1 MSALLFVHGTGVRQ
15 PAYGE
20 TLELLRAKLA
30 ELAPDAQ
37 VHDCYWGDT
46 FGVPADIGAAALPGA
61 PVPDIPVPDTPAA
74 DPAPAAELTP
84 EDRQAVVWGA
94 LYDDPLAVLRR
105 PDGDGPGLGAPA
117 FGDRSGPDVEHRA
130 RALAEDP
137 PERLARLLDAAGV
150 RAGFRTS
157 LTAVLDS
164 EPGRDA
170 LTHGLGPGAL
180 PQAVATATVAHLL
193 GGALRRGTPVLW
205 TTAQRD
211 EAVRLVTGELG
222 GQARGIGLGMLA
234 LHGWAAHR
242 FGVMRAVEKRRARL
256 MTRIHPQAGDILKY
270 LARGAAL
277 RTLVKDRVT
286 AVARDHGPV
295 TLLAHSLGGI
305 AAVDLLAQEELPGV
319 RHLVTVGSQAAH
331 LHEIG
336 ALPGL
341 DPGKPLPEHFPAW
354 TNVYDAR
361 DLLGFPA
368 EPVFPTRVTD
378 LELSS
383 GQPFPAAHSG
393 YFPNPD
399 VHRLLARLLGA

>member
-20 TLELLRAKLA
+20 TLELLRT
-30 ELAPDAQ
+30 ELAALAPGTQ

-46 FGVPADIGAAALPGA
+46 FGVPAGVGAAALPGA
-61 PVPDIPVPDTPAA
+61 PVAEAPADEPVPEE
-74 DPAPAAELTP
+74 ELGP

-105 PDGDGPGLGAPA
+105 PESDAPA

-137 PERLARLLDAAGV
+137 PGELARLLDLAGV
-150 RAGFRTS
+150 RADFLAS
-157 LTAVLDS
+157 LDAVLDS
-164 EPGRDA
+164 GPGRDA
-170 LTHGLGPGAL
+170 LTHGLGPGQL
-180 PQAVATATVAHLL
+180 PQAVATAAVAHLL

-205 TTAQRD
+205 TVGQRD

-222 GQARGIGLGMLA
+222 GQPRGIGLGVLV

-242 FGVMRAVEKRRARL
+242 FGVMRAVEKRRAWL

-270 LARGAAL
+270 LARGDAL
-277 RTLVKDRVT
+277 RTLIKDRVT
-286 AVARDHGPV
+286 AVAHEHGPV

-305 AAVDLLAQEELPGV
+305 AAVDLLAQEDLPGV

-341 DPGKPLPEHFPAW
+341 APGKPLPEHFPAW

-368 EPVFPTRVTD
+368 EAVFPTRVTD

-393 YFPNPD
+393 YFPNPE

>member
-20 TLELLRAKLA
+20 TLELLRA
-30 ELAPDAQ
+30 ELAVIAPGAR

-46 FGVPADIGAAALPGA
+46 FGVPAGVGTAALSAA
-61 PVPDIPVPDTPAA
+61 PAPEPPVDE
-74 DPAPAAELTP
+74 PAAEEELTP
-84 EDRQAVVWGA
+84 DDRRAVVWGA

-105 PDGDGPGLGAPA
+105 PADDGQGLGAPA
-117 FGDRSGPDVEHRA
+117 FGDRSGPEVEHRA

-137 PERLARLLDAAGV
+137 PERLVQLLDLAG
-150 RAGFRTS
+150 GRTAFHAS

-170 LTHGLGPGAL
+170 LTHGLGPGQL

-205 TTAQRD
+205 TTDRRD
-211 EAVRLVTGELG
+211 EAVRVITGELG
-222 GQARGIGLGMLA
+222 GQARGIGLGVLL

-242 FGVMRAVEKRRARL
+242 FGVMRAVEKRRAWL
-256 MTRIHPQAGDILKY
+256 MTRVHPQAGDILKY
-270 LARGAAL
+270 LARGEAL
-277 RTLVKDRVT
+277 RTFIKDRVT
-286 AVARDHGPV
+286 AVAREHGPV

-319 RHLVTVGSQAAH
+319 HHLVTVGSQAAH

-341 DPGKPLPEHFPAW
+341 APGKPLPEHFPAW

-393 YFPNPD
+393 YFPNPE
-399 VHRLLARLLGA
+399 VHRLLGRLLGA

>member
-20 TLELLRAKLA
+20 TLELLRTALA
-30 ELAPDAQ
+30 ALAPGAQ

-46 FGVPADIGAAALPGA
+46 FGVPAGVGAAALPGA
-61 PVPDIPVPDTPAA
+61 PVPEVPAEEPVPEE
-74 DPAPAAELTP
+74 ELGP

-105 PDGDGPGLGAPA
+105 PESDTPA

-137 PERLARLLDAAGV
+137 PEELARLLDLAGV
-150 RAGFRTS
+150 RADFLAS
-157 LTAVLDS
+157 LNAVLDS
-164 EPGRDA
+164 GPGRDA
-170 LTHGLGPGAL
+170 LTHGLGPGQL
-180 PQAVATATVAHLL
+180 PQAVATAAVAHLL

-205 TTAQRD
+205 TVDQRD

-222 GQARGIGLGMLA
+222 GQARGIGLGVLV

-242 FGVMRAVEKRRARL
+242 FGVMRAVEKRRAWL

-270 LARGAAL
+270 LARGHAL
-277 RTLVKDRVT
+277 RTLIKDRVNT
-286 AVARDHGPV
+286 VAREHGPV

-341 DPGKPLPEHFPAW
+341 APGKPLPEHFPAW

-368 EPVFPTRVTD
+368 EAVFPARVTD

-393 YFPNPD
+393 YFPNPE

>member
-20 TLELLRAKLA
+20 TLELLRTALA
-30 ELAPDAQ
+30 RTAPGAP

-46 FGVPADIGAAALPGA
+46 FGVPADAGTAALPGA
-61 PVPDIPVPDTPAA
+61 PVPDLPAD
-74 DPAPAAELTP
+74 DPAPEEELTS

-105 PDGDGPGLGAPA
+105 PEDDGQGVGASA
-117 FGDRSGPDVEHRA
+117 FGDRSGPEVEHRA

-137 PERLARLLDAAGV
+137 PERLTALLGLAGGPAAL
-150 RAGFRTS
+150 RAS

-170 LTHGLGPGAL
+170 LTHGLGPGQL

-193 GGALRRGTPVLW
+193 GSALRRGTPVLW
-205 TTAQRD
+205 TTDQRD
-211 EAVRLVTGELG
+211 EAVRVVTGELG
-222 GQARGIGLGMLA
+222 GQARGIGLGVLV

-242 FGVMRAVEKRRARL
+242 FGVMRAVEKRRAWL
-256 MTRIHPQAGDILKY
+256 MARIHPQAGDILKY

-277 RTLVKDRVT
+277 RAFIKDRVT
-286 AVARDHGPV
+286 AVAREHGPV
-295 TLLAHSLGGI
+295 TLLAHSLGGV

-368 EPVFPTRVTD
+368 EPVFPARVTD

-393 YFPNPD
+393 YFPNPE
-399 VHRLLARLLGA
+399 VHRLLGRLLGA